1 MVSSWQDLTWKDFDR
16 LLKQGVDTVLLPV
29 GTVEA
34 HGVTPL
40 GTDIMIPEAIAREIA
55 PTLKAI
61 IAPTVS
67 YGITRSLG
75 AYPGSLTVTSAT
87 FEAYLRE
94 ILCSIASKKIRRIA
108 VINGHG
114 GQLEEIKNAAL
125 RVHQETG
132 VYIVA
137 VHWWILCQDIV
148 VGHYGS
154 EGGHAAVD
162 ETAAVLAIAPD
173 KVKKGDYDESM
184 IYQVNAGAN
193 IYPIPSTILI
203 YKENTGKLD
212 FDLKRAEA
220 YFGAV
225 CQRVSSFLE
234 DVFRRWQNG

>member
-1 MVSSWQDLTWKDFDR
+1 MVFSWQDLTWKDFDR
-16 LLKQGVDTVLLPV
+16 LLQQGVDTALLPV
-29 GTVEA
+29 GTIEA

-40 GTDIMIPEAIAREIA
+40 GTDIMIPEAIARAIA

-94 ILCSIASKKIRRIA
+94 ILSSIASKKIRRIA

-132 VYIVA
+132 VHIVV

-148 VGHYGS
+148 IRHYGS

-162 ETAAVLAIAPD
+162 ETAAVLAIASD
-173 KVKKGDYDESM
+173 KVKQADYDESM

-220 YFGAV
+220 YFGDV
-225 CQRVSSFLE
+225 CRRVSAFLE